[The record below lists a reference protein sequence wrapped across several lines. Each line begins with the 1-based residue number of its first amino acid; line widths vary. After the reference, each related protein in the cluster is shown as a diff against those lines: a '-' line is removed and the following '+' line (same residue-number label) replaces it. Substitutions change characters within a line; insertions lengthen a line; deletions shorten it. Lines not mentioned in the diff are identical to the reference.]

1 MQENTIV
8 AEGNV
13 ADNILAVNKI
23 TLEKILELDSPCDVL
38 ALYIFY
44 SNVARW
50 QKTNQVKATSD
61 FCMNG
66 LKIGRDRF
74 SAAKKA
80 LLELNLIEEVVT
92 KDDSGRVKG
101 HYIKINYLCRKSTLC
116 NSHTLESPHCGDTP
130 YKCLNTYNEML
141 EDKNINASKKNNKK
155 KVETGDDF
163 GFQDGGNSENESPA
177 STQESNNPPKTPYN
191 QLLSTDST
199 NTIATKKKSRQS
211 PKACEIDGLALPHPS
226 DKFKTAWHEFLQHRR
241 EIRKPVTMLS
251 AKKLL
256 KVCGDMSEDD
266 AIQSI
271 ERSIMNGWQGIFK
284 FESKHQKSND
294 ARDRQL
300 LRENIKVRIVD
311 PMVEDF

>member
-1 MQENTIV
+1 MQENTFI

-23 TLEKILELDSPCDVL
+23 TLEKILELDSPCDAL

-80 LLELNLIEEVVT
+80 LLELNLIEEVVA
-92 KDDSGRVKG
+92 KDDIGRVTG

-116 NSHTLESPHCGDTP
+116 NSHTLEVPHCGDTP
-130 YKCLNTYNEML
+130 PKCLNTYSKML
-141 EDKNINASKKNNKK
+141 KDENINASKKNNKK
-155 KVETGDDF
+155 KVETSDDF
-163 GFQDGGNSENESPA
+163 GFQDEGDSENKSLDCNTEC
-177 STQESNNPPKTPYN
+177 NNPPKTPHN
-191 QLLSTDST
+191 QLLPSEGT
-199 NTIATKKKSRQS
+199 NTIAPKKKSRQS
-211 PKACEIDGLALPHPS
+211 PKACEIEGLALPHPS
-226 DKFKTAWHEFLQHRR
+226 DRFKTAWAEFLQHRR
-241 EIRKPVTMLS
+241 EIKKPVTMLA

-256 KVCGDMSEDD
+256 KVCGDMSEDE

-271 ERSIMNGWQGIFK
+271 ERSIMNGWQGLFK
-284 FESKHQKSND
+284 CESKPQKSND